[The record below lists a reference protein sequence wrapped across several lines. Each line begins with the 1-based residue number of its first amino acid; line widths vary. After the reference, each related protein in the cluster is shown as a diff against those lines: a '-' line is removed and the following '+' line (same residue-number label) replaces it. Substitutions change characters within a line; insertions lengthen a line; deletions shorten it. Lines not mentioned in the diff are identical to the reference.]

1 MNSLVPIL
9 VTGAR
14 GQLGSEIREIV
25 ETSETGF
32 EKYKFV
38 FIDREELDLK
48 DSGKI
53 REFLNSSKFDY
64 IINCAA
70 YTAVDGAEGDA
81 ENAGRI
87 NIDAVESIAILSKE
101 RNSKLIH
108 ISTDY
113 IFAGENY
120 KPYRE
125 NDFASPLNVYGKTKL
140 EGENR
145 IIESRVDSI
154 IIRTSWLYS
163 CYGQNFVKTIRKLAE
178 ERDVLNIVFD
188 QIGTPTYGRDLAEV
202 IIKILLSEDKKLFGR
217 NTAKIYHYS
226 NEGVTTWYDFARA
239 IVELSSIQCEVNPVK
254 TENYSSIARRPYY
267 SVLDKEKIKRD
278 LNIRIPYWRDS
289 LKDCIRRLN
298 K

>member
-32 EKYKFV
+32 EKHKFV

-48 DSGKI
+48 DSGEI
-53 REFLNSSKFDY
+53 RKFLSSNKFDY

-70 YTAVDGAEGDA
+70 YTAVDDA
-81 ENAGRI
+81 ENDAESAGRI
-87 NIDAVESIAILSKE
+87 NIDAVENIVVISKKQ
-101 RNSKLIH
+101 NTKLIH

-113 IFAGENY
+113 IFDGENY
-120 KPYRE
+120 KPYKE

-140 EGENR
+140 ESESR
-145 IIESRVDSI
+145 IIESKVDSI
-154 IIRTSWLYS
+154 IIRTSWLHS
-163 CYGQNFVKTIRKLAE
+163 CYGQNFVKTVRKLAE
-178 ERDVLNIVFD
+178 EKDVLNIVFD
-188 QIGTPTYGRDLAEV
+188 QIGTPTYGRDLAGV
-202 IIKILLSEDKKLFGR
+202 IIKILLSEDKKLFGK

-226 NEGVTTWYDFARA
+226 NEGITSWYDFAKA
-239 IVELSSIQCEVNPVK
+239 IVELSSIQCEINPVK
-254 TENYSSIARRPYY
+254 TENYFSIARRPYY

-289 LKDCIRRLN
+289 LKDCIRRLDR
-298 K
+298 